1 MTTDIATIDDGRAL
15 APVAA
20 ADDPFDSLMRYAELL
35 DVAYKFAER
44 VCRTTIVPKIYQGKP
59 QDAAVAIMH
68 GGELGLNPLQALQNV
83 FPVHGMPSIYAKTM
97 VAKLRQKGY
106 RFTTHEAGPERVV
119 FQGWAPDGDTET
131 SEWTI
136 ERATRAGFVP
146 TIDPE
151 TGKYKTKK
159 LTGPN
164 GAYEKMIG
172 NEKYILQ
179 PEEMLWAKAATTVC
193 KRLASHILL
202 GLEVAEDQEDRIDET
217 EPVRVES
224 ERVQPQVIAV
234 AGGGGGVSSHV
245 RQWTPPPAAEGG
257 STAGIS
263 QPAPENPE
271 SNSETASDPG
281 EKQDTAQVDEPDP
294 PAEFATA
301 AEQRALSGELE
312 RHGHKTAAAKRK
324 WLSADTGREI
334 ASAKELTSVEANAII
349 ARLQRREA
357 GDAPILRSQW
367 AQAAQLLDQLGA
379 DTDEKKVLFLRSFLP
394 GREQITDPLDL
405 NEREAAEVLT
415 ELTQLVADEGQ
426 QQTLD
431 TEAGAQ

>member
-20 ADDPFDSLMRYAELL
+20 GDDPFDSLMRYAELL

-44 VCRTTIVPKIYQGKP
+44 VCRTAIVPKIYQGKP

-97 VAKLRQKGY
+97 VAKLRQRGY

-164 GAYEKMIG
+164 GSYEKLIG

-202 GLEVAEDQEDRIDET
+202 GLEVAEDQEDRTDEP

-245 RQWTPPPAAEGG
+245 QQWTPPPTAESG
-257 STAGIS
+257 STADIS
-263 QPAPENPE
+263 QPAPQNPE

-281 EKQDTAQVDEPDP
+281 EKQDTAQVAEPEQPADEPPADP
-294 PAEFATA
+294 PADDQAPADEPKTEPSATA
-301 AEQRALSGELE
+301 AQLRKLNILIEQHGVTDKQRKLDYLGE
-312 RHGHKTAAAKRK
+312 TF
-324 WLSADTGREI
+324 GREFTT
-334 ASAKELTSVEANAII
+334 SKELTKQEAADLI
-349 ARLQRREA
+349 AYLER
-357 GDAPILRSQW
+357 PIDDG
-367 AQAAQLLDQLGA
+367 QAAD
-379 DTDEKKVLFLRSFLP
+379 
-394 GREQITDPLDL
+394 
-405 NEREAAEVLT
+405 
-415 ELTQLVADEGQ
+415 GQ
-426 QQTLD
+426 QALD
-431 TEAGAQ
+431 TEGGAE